1 MIDINRNNKS
11 ISKNMR
17 KLKNSEYTET
27 VGGRKNNKPDK
38 LVNFKNLLK
47 GITYAGVAA
56 TAGML
61 FIEMAWAA
69 KFDIDAGVNA
79 ATKPLIDGIE
89 AHWGKG
95 VLLTGAGSALI
106 GEGDARQRA
115 IRAGIGCGA
124 AGAVVLGLIALLK

>member
-1 MIDINRNNKS
+1 MS
-11 ISKNMR
+11 

-27 VGGRKNNKPDK
+27 VGGRKNNKIDK
-38 LVNFKNLLK
+38 TANFKKLLK
-47 GITYAGVAA
+47 RAAYVGVATA
-56 TAGML
+56 TLML
-61 FIEMAWAA
+61 FAEVAWAA
-69 KFDIDAGVNA
+69 KFDIDAGVTA

-106 GEGDARQRA
+106 GEGDPRQRA
-115 IRAGIGCGA
+115 IRAAIGCGA